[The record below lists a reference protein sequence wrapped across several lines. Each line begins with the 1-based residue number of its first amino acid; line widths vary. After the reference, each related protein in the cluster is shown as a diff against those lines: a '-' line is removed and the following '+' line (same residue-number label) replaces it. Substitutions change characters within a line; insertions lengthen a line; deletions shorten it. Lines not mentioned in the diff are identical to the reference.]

1 MASVTR
7 AELAPTL
14 RRELG
19 LRDVTLFAA
28 TCMISTR
35 WLPIAAHS
43 GPSSIVLW
51 FLATVFFAA
60 PLTAAVAALAT
71 KYPAAGGLYLWTR
84 HDFGPW
90 HGFLAFWCY
99 WLGIAFLF
107 PTAALL
113 YARVGFSA
121 LGSSYGSIGE
131 NRFYLL
137 VVTLALIWIGLGT
150 NLVGLRIGKWTENLG
165 ALASFVVALL
175 LIALAWITWV
185 RRGTAT
191 PIDVFPRFSWRTVS
205 FSAAIAFAMSGM
217 EGVGMMVEEIREPE
231 PTIRRAGWIATAISS
246 GFYLLGTVAFLVVLP
261 SKQISELNGFA
272 ETAGAAGQLLNLTW
286 VAPLICFLALASGLG
301 LLGGIGTA
309 TSRMPFAAGVDH
321 LLPEA
326 FGRVHP
332 RWRTPY
338 VSILVLGLIAS
349 FFLLVYQLGDS
360 MRAAF
365 DELVSLMLL
374 TGFLP
379 FVYIFGS
386 AWKAGKRL
394 SAVSGGAVTLLALL
408 CSVIPPEEIA
418 NVWLFEAKLAAGTLA
433 VVLSA
438 WFLYRSRKSS
448 SPLPLRAI

>member
-1 MASVTR
+1 M
-7 AELAPTL
+7 L
-14 RRELG
+14 
-19 LRDVTLFAA
+19 
-28 TCMISTR
+28 
-35 WLPIAAHS
+35 WL
-43 GPSSIVLW
+43 
-51 FLATVFFAA
+51 LATVLFAA
-60 PLTAAVAALAT
+60 PLTGAVAALAT

-90 HGFLAFWCY
+90 HAFLAFWSY

-121 LGSSYGSIGE
+121 LGASYAAMGE

-137 VVTLALIWIGLGT
+137 VASLALIWIGLGT
-150 NLVGLRIGKWTENLG
+150 NLVGLKIGKWTENLG
-165 ALASFVVALL
+165 ASAGFAVALL

-191 PIDVFPRFSWRTVS
+191 PMDVFPKFGWRTVS

-231 PTIRRAGWIATAISS
+231 RTIRWAGWIATAVAS
-246 GFYLLGTVAFLVVLP
+246 GFYVSCTVAFLVVLP
-261 SKQISELNGFA
+261 SEQISELNGFA
-272 ETAGAAGQLLNLTW
+272 ETAGAAGLLLGLTW
-286 VAPLICFLALASGLG
+286 IAPLICILALASGLG

-321 LLPEA
+321 LLPDA

-332 RWRTPY
+332 RWGTPY

-349 FFLLVYQLGDS
+349 FFLVVYQLGDT

-394 SAVSGGAVTLLALL
+394 SAVFGGAVTLLALV
-408 CSVIPPEEIA
+408 CSVVPPEEIT
-418 NVWLFEAKLAAGTLA
+418 NVWLFEAKLATGTLA

-438 WFLYRSRKSS
+438 WLLYRPRRIR
-448 SPLPLRAI
+448 SPLPP

>member
-1 MASVTR
+1 M
-7 AELAPTL
+7 
-14 RRELG
+14 
-19 LRDVTLFAA
+19 
-28 TCMISTR
+28 
-35 WLPIAAHS
+35 
-43 GPSSIVLW
+43 
-51 FLATVFFAA
+51 
-60 PLTAAVAALAT
+60 
-71 KYPAAGGLYLWTR
+71 
-84 HDFGPW
+84 
-90 HGFLAFWCY
+90 
-99 WLGIAFLF
+99 
-107 PTAALL
+107 
-113 YARVGFSA
+113 
-121 LGSSYGSIGE
+121 
-131 NRFYLL
+131 
-137 VVTLALIWIGLGT
+137 
-150 NLVGLRIGKWTENLG
+150 
-165 ALASFVVALL
+165 
-175 LIALAWITWV
+175 IALAWMTWV

-231 PTIRRAGWIATAISS
+231 RTIRRAGWIATAISS

-261 SKQISELNGFA
+261 SEQISELNGFA
-272 ETAGAAGQLLNLTW
+272 ETAGAAGPLLNLTW

-349 FFLLVYQLGDS
+349 FFLVAYQLGDT

-379 FVYIFGS
+379 FVYIFWS
-386 AWKAGKRL
+386 TWKAGKRL
-394 SAVSGGAVTLLALL
+394 SAVSGGAVTLLALV

-438 WFLYRSRKSS
+438 CFLYRSRKSG
-448 SPLPLRAI
+448 SPLPLRQE